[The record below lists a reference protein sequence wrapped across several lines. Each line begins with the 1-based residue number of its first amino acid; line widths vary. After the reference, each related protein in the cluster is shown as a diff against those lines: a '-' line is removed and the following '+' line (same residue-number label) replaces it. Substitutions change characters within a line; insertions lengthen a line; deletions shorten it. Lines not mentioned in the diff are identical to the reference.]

1 MQAESHRPT
10 SVKVLIV
17 LAFILGALSIV
28 TGITGILLGAQVVG
42 DYSSLAAT
50 ILLLLGAIVFLFG
63 ILEIVYGVGFLQGN
77 GWSWTLAMVVAVV
90 SLVSSIAVLGLQAI
104 GVSTDVVVLVVL
116 YTISAI
122 ALIPLMTSSLTIY
135 LLTRPNVKA
144 FFGRGPAATGNF
156 GKAMEVN

>member
-1 MQAESHRPT
+1 MRAGSPRPR
-10 SVKVLIV
+10 SVKLLIL
-17 LAFILGALSIV
+17 LAFILGALSII
-28 TGITGILLGAQVVG
+28 TGIGGILLGAQVVG

-50 ILLLLGAIVFLFG
+50 ILLILGAIVFVFG
-63 ILEIVYGVGFLQGN
+63 ILEIVYGFGFFQGN

-90 SLVSSIAVLGLQAI
+90 SLVSSIAVLGVQAV
-104 GVSTDVVVLVVL
+104 GVSTDVIVLVVL

-144 FFGRGPAATGNF
+144 FFRERPRYDW
-156 GKAMEVN
+156 KS